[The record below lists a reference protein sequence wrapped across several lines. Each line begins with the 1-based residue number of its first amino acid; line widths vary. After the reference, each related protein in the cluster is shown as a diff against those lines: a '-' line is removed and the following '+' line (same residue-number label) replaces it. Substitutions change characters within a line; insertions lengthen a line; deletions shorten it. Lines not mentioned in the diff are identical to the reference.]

1 MLPNYY
7 NFPLDCQKIMEMQRQ
22 PRCSLADSIRQYM
35 HLIMRTHFQEY
46 RFDPKFGCMV
56 WDKDFETIRSV
67 YKWKTELIDAF
78 TKSIKTYEK
87 RLQQIQV
94 IVDLDD
100 LKILDPHTQKLIEL
114 RKRIIIHVR
123 GTIDQTNEP
132 FQHTEYIFFSPLSLT

>member
-7 NFPLDCQKIMEMQRQ
+7 TFPLNCQKIMEKQRQ
-22 PRCSLADSIRQYM
+22 PRCSLADSIRQHI
-35 HLIMRTHFQEY
+35 HLILRTHFNEY
-46 RFDPKFGCMV
+46 RFDPRFGCMV

-78 TKSIKTYEK
+78 AKALKSYEK

-94 IVDLDD
+94 VVDLDD
-100 LKILDPHTQKLIEL
+100 QKILDPHTQKLIEL
-114 RKRIIIHVR
+114 RKRIIIHAA
-123 GTIDQTNEP
+123 GTIGQTNES